1 MKNPRWIKIVA
12 LLLALSFIEPRL
24 AFADAKEDAAQ
35 AARDIDAAY
44 KEAQENIPNGTVKPN
59 EDKLD
64 EAARKNDETPDNDPG
79 KQAAQ
84 KAEDD
89 ARSKADDT
97 NAPFKANGDKR
108 GDKYREALK
117 KRREA
122 CKRLK
127 KALAD
132 LRQQLQKRRQSM
144 AVDTSDLEKAIRDA
158 EKARKEQEKTP
169 ERPTVSMAVPQGTPT
184 LATLLASGKIKIDSV
199 GTGETIGHVADL
211 KIANLTHQPIN
222 CAVGPMVLESIS
234 RKNQDYVCPAPQTV
248 TINPHSTAA
257 VPVNGVCINRN
268 KPPVGKGALGDLI
281 VNTGDPSVP
290 VNPDSHVPVNQA
302 GDLLRICTSKY
313 DAADQLQ
320 KSGALKNL
328 PYHDPQK
335 QKDIVVQ
342 WSTWCDP
349 RISEITG
356 SPPATKDDLKKVVYK
371 QLESKKLMSPETKKK
386 VDQGID
392 TIFEKIELTTAKA
405 KDLEKPEEEGSGGS
419 TTEEGSSLGQPVYVS
434 QTRAKQPTATPK
446 SKGGG
451 KTTSKPTPTPK
462 PTPSPTP
469 TPSGGGETQEKETPT
484 EEKPKTPP
492 PVPSYPYTK
501 EIDCGTITISIGDS
515 GELVFDFK
523 RNDKK
528 CPCKEFGW
536 IQHISPAD
544 QDNWRYDNG
553 VLPGVSTPKKQGAKS
568 DPSKPK
574 QPTTPPKGTK
584 LEDWDKNPW
593 YGGTTDKSK
602 PKDFGE
608 HPTPQTHISDKPD
621 APNVKFI
628 TQLVCVETGEVLFS
642 WEWGPFEKGTES
654 PDKVGGGETEPP
666 PNKK

>member
-211 KIANLTHQPIN
+211 KIQNLTDQPIN
-222 CAVGPMVLESIS
+222 CAVGPMVGESKS
-234 RKNQDYVCPAPQTV
+234 RKNQDYVCPKPQTAK
-248 TINPHSTAA
+248 IGPRDTAT
-257 VPVNGVCINRN
+257 VPMNGVCVNRN
-268 KPPVGKGALGDLI
+268 KPPVGKGAPGDLV
-281 VNTGDPSVP
+281 VNTGDPNVP
-290 VNPDSHVPVNQA
+290 QNPESHIPPNQA
-302 GDLLRICTSKY
+302 GDLLRICTAIYTASE
-313 DAADQLQ
+313 QLQ

-356 SPPATKDDLKKVVYK
+356 APPATKDDLKKVVYK
-371 QLESKKLMSPETKKK
+371 QLETKRPMSPETKKK

-405 KDLEKPEEEGSGGS
+405 KDLEKPEEERSGGS
-419 TTEEGSSLGQPVYVS
+419 TTEEGPSVGQPVYVS

-469 TPSGGGETQEKETPT
+469 TPSGSGQTQEKETPT

-544 QDNWRYDNG
+544 QGNWRYDNG

>member
-1 MKNPRWIKIVA
+1 MKNPRCIKIAA

-24 AFADAKEDAAQ
+24 VFAAEDPSEAAEKAAKDIDKAYEEAQKNIPDKDIKEKEDALDK
-35 AARDIDAAY
+35 AARDNDNTQGDPAKDPK
-44 KEAQENIPNGTVKPN
+44 KEAQKKEDEARKEADKAEG
-59 EDKLD
+59 EDKTG
-64 EAARKNDETPDNDPG
+64 E
-79 KQAAQ
+79 
-84 KAEDD
+84 
-89 ARSKADDT
+89 
-97 NAPFKANGDKR
+97 
-108 GDKYREALK
+108 KYRKALE

-127 KALAD
+127 KALDD
-132 LRQQLQKRRQSM
+132 LRQQLQKRRKL
-144 AVDTSDLEKAIRDA
+144 TSDNSDIEQAIKNA
-158 EKARKEQEKTP
+158 EAARKRQEKIP
-169 ERPTVSMAVPQGTPT
+169 EAPTLSMAVPQGAPSV
-184 LATLLASGKIKIDSV
+184 ATLVASGKIKLDSV

-211 KIANLTHQPIN
+211 KIQNQTDQPIN
-222 CAVGPMVLESIS
+222 CAVGPMVLESKS
-234 RKNQDYVCPAPQTV
+234 GKNQDYVCPKPQTV
-248 TINPHSTAA
+248 KIGPHGTAT
-257 VPVNGVCINRN
+257 VPMDGVCINRN
-268 KPPVGKGALGDLI
+268 KPPVGKGAPGDLL
-281 VNTGDPSVP
+281 VNEGNPTIPQDP
-290 VNPDSHVPVNQA
+290 NSHIPVNQA
-302 GDLLRICTSKY
+302 GDLLRICTAKY
-313 DAADQLQ
+313 DAANQLQ

-328 PYHDPQK
+328 PYRDPQK

-349 RISEITG
+349 RISQITG
-356 SPPATKDDLKKVVYK
+356 APPATKEDLKKVVYK
-371 QLESKKLMSPETKKK
+371 QLESQKPMSPETKKK

-392 TIFEKIELTTAKA
+392 TIFEKVELTTAKA
-405 KDLEKPEEEGSGGS
+405 KDLEKPEEETSGGS
-419 TTEEGSSLGQPVYVS
+419 TTEEGPSLGQPVYVS

-451 KTTSKPTPTPK
+451 KTTSKPAPTPK

-469 TPSGGGETQEKETPT
+469 TPSGSGQTQEKENPT

-666 PNKK
+666 PKKK

>member
-1 MKNPRWIKIVA
+1 M
-12 LLLALSFIEPRL
+12 
-24 AFADAKEDAAQ
+24 
-35 AARDIDAAY
+35 
-44 KEAQENIPNGTVKPN
+44 
-59 EDKLD
+59 
-64 EAARKNDETPDNDPG
+64 
-79 KQAAQ
+79 
-84 KAEDD
+84 
-89 ARSKADDT
+89 
-97 NAPFKANGDKR
+97 
-108 GDKYREALK
+108 
-117 KRREA
+117 
-122 CKRLK
+122 
-127 KALAD
+127 
-132 LRQQLQKRRQSM
+132 
-144 AVDTSDLEKAIRDA
+144 
-158 EKARKEQEKTP
+158 TP
-169 ERPTVSMAVPQGTPT
+169 E
-184 LATLLASGKIKIDSV
+184 K
-199 GTGETIGHVADL
+199 
-211 KIANLTHQPIN
+211 
-222 CAVGPMVLESIS
+222 
-234 RKNQDYVCPAPQTV
+234 
-248 TINPHSTAA
+248 
-257 VPVNGVCINRN
+257 
-268 KPPVGKGALGDLI
+268 
-281 VNTGDPSVP
+281 
-290 VNPDSHVPVNQA
+290 
-302 GDLLRICTSKY
+302 
-313 DAADQLQ
+313 
-320 KSGALKNL
+320 
-328 PYHDPQK
+328 
-335 QKDIVVQ
+335 
-342 WSTWCDP
+342 
-349 RISEITG
+349 
-356 SPPATKDDLKKVVYK
+356 
-371 QLESKKLMSPETKKK
+371 KKK
-386 VDQGID
+386 VDEGID
-392 TIFEKIELTTAKA
+392 TIFEKVELTTAKA
-405 KDLEKPEEEGSGGS
+405 KDLEKPEEETSGGS
-419 TTEEGSSLGQPVYVS
+419 TTEEGPSLGQPVYVS

-451 KTTSKPTPTPK
+451 KTTSKPAPTPK

-469 TPSGGGETQEKETPT
+469 TPSGSGQTQEKENPT

-501 EIDCGTITISIGDS
+501 EIDCGTITISMGDS

-666 PNKK
+666 PKKK